1 MLGSCVLVTGYWD
14 AVYAMHRSLTKYFL
28 FYYKVLI
35 VLSLRALFSMSI
47 GSLLWMY
54 SVSQKKIPPPWGL
67 VSIFPKPLWIF
78 QPNFTCLLCVPIYA
92 RLRIFIKLP
101 ATLTKL
107 CHIKR
112 NTPSSHHVRN
122 MSTIS
127 QNAFSD
133 IFPKRLGI
141 FSLNFTCLLNIYI
154 YARMQI
160 FVQLSPTVTKLCH
173 IKFDHPVCVSVVGG
187 HSHYGGRA

>member
-1 MLGSCVLVTGYWD
+1 V
-14 AVYAMHRSLTKYFL
+14 A
-28 FYYKVLI
+28 
-35 VLSLRALFSMSI
+35 
-47 GSLLWMY
+47 
-54 SVSQKKIPPPWGL
+54 
-67 VSIFPKPLWIF
+67 IFPKRVGIF

-92 RLRIFIKLP
+92 RLRIFIQLT

-112 NTPSSHHVRN
+112 DPPSSHHVRN

-133 IFPKRLGI
+133 IFPKQLKI
-141 FSLNFTCLLNIYI
+141 FSLNFTRLLNIHI

-160 FVQLSPTVTKLCH
+160 FVQLSPTATKLCH
-173 IKFDHPVCVSVVGG
+173 IKCNHPACVLVDGG